1 MVKLSPAEVDEFF
14 SQGFLVRENLFRE
27 EELIPMREAF
37 ERLHAES
44 AQLAATTGIHRGARF
59 VFEGEHLHRVVWA
72 GALEEGLLRVA
83 EDPRLLSVASQLLGS
98 GQVEQ
103 LLNQCHFK
111 MPGDGVAFAWHQ
123 DSQNRAY
130 GTPDW
135 TDVNGRGSF
144 VQSILTVDPMPA
156 ESGPLVVYPRSCQA
170 GHLGLSG
177 DESEIPFPPEQRQVL
192 VLPAGAVVFFGP
204 YTIHGSGPNQSQHPR
219 RVLIN
224 GYAAPGANRFV
235 YPGSGTGR
243 TLQAGAS

>member
-1 MVKLSPAEVDEFF
+1 MKLTPAEVDEFF
-14 SQGFLVRENLFRE
+14 TRGFLVKEGLFAE
-27 EELIPMREAF
+27 EELVPMREAF

-44 AQLAATTGIHRGARF
+44 QTLGGATGIHREARF
-59 VFEGEHLHRVVWA
+59 VFERDHLHRVVWA
-72 GALEEGLLRVA
+72 GAVEPSLLRVS
-83 EDPRLLSVASQLLGS
+83 EDPRLLEPAAQLLGS
-98 GQVEQ
+98 EQVVQ

-111 MPGDGVAFAWHQ
+111 LPGDGVAFAWHQ
-123 DSQNRAY
+123 DSQNRHY

-144 VQSILTVDPMPA
+144 VQSILAVDPTPA
-156 ESGPLVVYPRSCQA
+156 ESGPLEVYPGSCAA

-177 DESEIPFPPEQRQVL
+177 DESEIPFDASQREVL

-204 YTIHGSGPNQSQHPR
+204 YTIHGSGPNRSPRPR

-224 GYAAPGANRFV
+224 GYASPGANRFA
-235 YPGSGTGR
+235 YPGCGTGR